1 MAIEAPQVGC
11 TYVSQ
16 IDSSMLIYVV
26 DVVIPD
32 VDEDI
37 GTTFIVEGC
46 DPAYKDDLENADGLE
61 LTAETWKKHNFTLV
75 AD

>member
-1 MAIEAPQVGC
+1 MSIVAPQVGS

-16 IDSSMLIYVV
+16 LDSSLIVYVV

-32 VDEDI
+32 INENI

-46 DPAYKDDLENADGLE
+46 DPAYKDDVDNADGIE
-61 LTAETWKKHNFTLV
+61 LTAETWKKHDFKL
-75 AD
+75 ASQ